1 MDGVCNM
8 GQNEYLLE
16 HYRKLAGVSEEEH
29 ERLLEEERAKNP
41 VPLLRTDLENIGE
54 AMIITFQNDNQLG
67 ELVMSLFLQVNDM
80 AMVVMQLQSEL
91 EELKNA

>member
-1 MDGVCNM
+1 MSDTD
-8 GQNEYLLE
+8 YLLE
-16 HYRKLAGVSEEEH
+16 HYRKLAGVSEEQMQKDI
-29 ERLLEEERAKNP
+29 EEQRAKNP